1 VRVVTYEDRRW
12 LATIIVDTTTTSTTS
27 VAIAGR
33 AVDEVLVTVL
43 TMVATIVVAI
53 FTVVSALHIVTI
65 RVP

>member
-12 LATIIVDTTTTSTTS
+12 LATIIVDTTTTPTTS

-53 FTVVSALHIVTI
+53 FTVIRALYIVTI
-65 RVP
+65 VVP

>member
-12 LATIIVDTTTTSTTS
+12 LATIIVDTTATSTTS

-33 AVDEVLVTVL
+33 AVDEVFVTVL

-53 FTVVSALHIVTI
+53 FTVVGALYIVTI